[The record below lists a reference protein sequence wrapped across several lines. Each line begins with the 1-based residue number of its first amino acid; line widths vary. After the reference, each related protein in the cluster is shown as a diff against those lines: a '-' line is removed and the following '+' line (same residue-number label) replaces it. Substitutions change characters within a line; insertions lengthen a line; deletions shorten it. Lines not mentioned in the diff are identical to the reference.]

1 MLKLK
6 IKINWFWMSLLY
18 FTFKAIA
25 EMTPLNVRYKIRSVI
40 CSCSYFQ
47 RTAFTEI
54 QSLHTKILRVSK
66 DRNKCSCPRFDIQP
80 QHTVKDIFVF
90 VSRFM
95 KRKWDGNTDM
105 IRSWII

>member
-54 QSLHTKILRVSK
+54 QSYTQRFFVCQKIEINVLVH
-66 DRNKCSCPRFDIQP
+66 DLTFNRNILLK
-80 QHTVKDIFVF
+80 IFLF
-90 VSRFM
+90 L
-95 KRKWDGNTDM
+95 
-105 IRSWII
+105 